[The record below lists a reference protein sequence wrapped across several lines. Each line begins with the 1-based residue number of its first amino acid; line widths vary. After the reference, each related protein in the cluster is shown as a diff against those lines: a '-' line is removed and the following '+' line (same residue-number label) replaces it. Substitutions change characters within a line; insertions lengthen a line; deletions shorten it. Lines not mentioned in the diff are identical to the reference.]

1 MARTEKQLA
10 NLRVPT
16 SKEAREIGAKGGKK
30 SVENRKKKKLLD
42 EIIKRIL
49 DLQPD
54 DKDRDKLEQMGL
66 QDKEVNNATFFAYSL
81 FKNGC
86 SGNNKAMELVAEVL
100 NGNDKKEL
108 ELEKAQQEIE
118 RLKLEQEKL
127 KRDLGNGSD
136 SFEDLTPLADLI
148 RRKEK

>member
-10 NLRVPT
+10 NLIVPT
-16 SKEAREIGAKGGKK
+16 SKRAREIGSKGGKQ
-30 SVENRKKKKLLD
+30 SAENKKKKKLLD

-49 DLQPD
+49 DLQPEQE
-54 DKDRDKLEQMGL
+54 DKDRLEQMGL
-66 QDKEVNNATFFAYSL
+66 HEEEVNNATFFAYSL

-86 SGNNKAMELVAEVL
+86 GGNNKAMDIVAEVL

-108 ELEKAQQEIE
+108 ELEKARQEIE

-136 SFEDLTPLADLI
+136 SFEDLTPLAELI
-148 RRKEK
+148 RRKD